1 MKILKLRF
9 KNIHSLRGEHEID
22 FTISPFTESGL
33 FAITGPTGAGK
44 STILDVITLALFSRI
59 PRFDGKITNT
69 EIEKVGS
76 VMTHFTEDAYAE
88 IDYQTR
94 NKYYRSTWNIAKT
107 SKGKLKDYNMMLSVF
122 EDELMING
130 TYIGD
135 KKSTVPVE
143 NEGIIGLNYDQFV
156 RSILLSQGEFAK
168 FLKSDKTERAK
179 LLEDITGSQIYRII
193 GKKVFEKAKAK
204 REEIALT
211 SRDIQSIT
219 SLTLDVI
226 EDKKQQ
232 IKDNQLKVESN
243 KISVAASTLTLNL
256 LQKKVE
262 LELKLEN
269 LIAEQKKIVTAKND
283 FGPKEEMWTK
293 HQKISIYRD
302 DIISL
307 TKESQRLENIHK
319 DKIILT
325 QNIENQKLEI
335 QKLINDISTFTKQSI
350 HQENITVVLRK
361 FEQTVLQLENS
372 LNKLTEEGKK
382 QRNKINAL
390 CASNQNSYTNTIV
403 NTKSVDDQLNF
414 VNASLNK
421 IGDNGFSDFDDALL
435 RSKMSECQTEIDT
448 LKQKYTDATKKEEA
462 QEGLKNLSLEIQ
474 KSNEKKEELE
484 KQLKALSD
492 ELKILEDQL
501 IALKKKKEEDIKITS
516 LEVHRNT
523 LVDGEPCPLCGAV
536 DHPYAHEK
544 LVQIGLAEIELN
556 EKNILKEEKSIV
568 HTNLVAQIAAINER
582 VILHSNQIEANNTI
596 IHQIDQKWQIIDNKQ
611 FTIKYIHENITTEQN
626 KLEAF
631 AKEVNDRRDKL
642 FLTACI
648 EILKEISDITK
659 QYKDTKSEKETIYQ
673 GSDVSGDV
681 LKYEQKYQAAKE
693 MLWSYQTKLTNL
705 IETEAEL
712 TKYVVGA
719 KEILLPNLLTLGYQN
734 ILDAQKDIIDEVKIQ
749 AILKE
754 KDELTKSETQNE
766 TNITSTRLELGEIK
780 ITENEALTI
789 DELKLK
795 ITKQVAENDEI
806 MTTNGIILGELEQDG
821 KNKLKIAEIEELIKT
836 KEAENKKWT
845 ILDNLIG
852 DAQGNNFS
860 KFAQN
865 LSLKHLITLAN
876 KRLEK
881 LTDRYL
887 LASSDI
893 ESDLT
898 IIDLYQGNVERSVK
912 TLSGGESF
920 IVSLAM
926 ALSLSDMASKNV
938 KLESLFID
946 EGFGSLDADTL
957 ETALETLEKLQA
969 ESNRM
974 IGVISHVESMKER
987 ISTQIRVKKSNQGY
1001 SEIVIKA

>member
-1 MKILKLRF
+1 
-9 KNIHSLRGEHEID
+9 
-22 FTISPFTESGL
+22 
-33 FAITGPTGAGK
+33 AGK

-107 SKGKLKDYNMMLSVF
+107 SKGKLKDSNMMLSVF

-302 DIISL
+302 DILSL

-390 CASNQNSYTNTIV
+390 CASNQNSYANTIV

-568 HTNLVAQIAAINER
+568 HTNLVAQIAAIN
-582 VILHSNQIEANNTI
+582 
-596 IHQIDQKWQIIDNKQ
+596 
-611 FTIKYIHENITTEQN
+611 
-626 KLEAF
+626 
-631 AKEVNDRRDKL
+631 
-642 FLTACI
+642 
-648 EILKEISDITK
+648 
-659 QYKDTKSEKETIYQ
+659 
-673 GSDVSGDV
+673 
-681 LKYEQKYQAAKE
+681 
-693 MLWSYQTKLTNL
+693 
-705 IETEAEL
+705 
-712 TKYVVGA
+712 
-719 KEILLPNLLTLGYQN
+719 
-734 ILDAQKDIIDEVKIQ
+734 
-749 AILKE
+749 
-754 KDELTKSETQNE
+754 
-766 TNITSTRLELGEIK
+766 
-780 ITENEALTI
+780 
-789 DELKLK
+789 
-795 ITKQVAENDEI
+795 
-806 MTTNGIILGELEQDG
+806 
-821 KNKLKIAEIEELIKT
+821 
-836 KEAENKKWT
+836 
-845 ILDNLIG
+845 
-852 DAQGNNFS
+852 
-860 KFAQN
+860 
-865 LSLKHLITLAN
+865 
-876 KRLEK
+876 
-881 LTDRYL
+881 
-887 LASSDI
+887 
-893 ESDLT
+893 
-898 IIDLYQGNVERSVK
+898 
-912 TLSGGESF
+912 
-920 IVSLAM
+920 
-926 ALSLSDMASKNV
+926 
-938 KLESLFID
+938 
-946 EGFGSLDADTL
+946 
-957 ETALETLEKLQA
+957 
-969 ESNRM
+969 
-974 IGVISHVESMKER
+974 
-987 ISTQIRVKKSNQGY
+987 
-1001 SEIVIKA
+1001 